1 MFITNGKS
9 LFGNTGLIISLLIL
23 IILVYFSYN
32 KCYVNNIDGFTCL
45 DPRSTDP
52 NCVQVPT
59 VTVTGTSIDQN
70 TINPPKSVRINIL
83 GGSVIVNFT
92 IDISNNIPSSFILVL
107 AQYDINKN
115 NTGNNKFYLSNE
127 TVLNPSLTQ
136 QSSIPQTNLCT
147 IVNGNPICQ
156 YSFTNL
162 DIKDTSGNLYYYK
175 LGVSAIYNNYNGST
189 ANSLYVTPYNIS
201 NSNKMFTLSTSLDN
215 QNQQG
220 TCNQTAISANTYGDT
235 ISTADGQ
242 YELIKTQLGNYPDN
256 LLIDSQTIN
265 SNTLSD
271 LVDKSMA
278 QAVLNVN
285 VSANT
290 PTEPNPT

>member
-32 KCYVNNIDGFTCL
+32 KCYINNSEGFDCNIVG
-45 DPRSTDP
+45 DPEYP
-52 NCVQVPT
+52 CPT
-59 VTVTGTSIDQN
+59 LTPSNMTS
-70 TINPPKSVRINIL
+70 PKSVRIKVS

-92 IDISNNIPSSFILVL
+92 IDISNQVPKSFIVVL

-127 TVLNPSLTQ
+127 SILNPILIPNSTIN
-136 QSSIPQTNLCT
+136 QSSTQVIAPQTNLCT
-147 IVNGNPICQ
+147 IVNGLPVCQ
-156 YSFTNL
+156 YTFSNL
-162 DIKDTSGNLYYYK
+162 DIKDKSGNFYYYK
-175 LGVSAIYNNYNGST
+175 IGVSAIYSNG
-189 ANSLYVTPYNIS
+189 NSLYVTPYNIS
-201 NSNKMFTLSTSLDN
+201 NANKMFTLSSSVDT

-220 TCNQTAISANTYGDT
+220 TSTQSPISANTYSDT

-242 YELIKTQLGNYPDN
+242 YELIKSQLGNYPDN
-256 LLIDSQTIN
+256 LLLASQTTTD
-265 SNTLSD
+265 SSLSD

-278 QAVLNVN
+278 QALLNIN
-285 VSANT
+285 VSI
-290 PTEPNPT
+290 PTSVQ